1 MHVEEALFR
10 SYLQNGNG
18 LIELAFNGKLAHILP
33 HRSESPRATTYPKV
47 KFAIVRPCHPDFLVP
62 FGGCEFVC
70 PVGLASR
77 CGAAVKWWWW
87 M

>member
-33 HRSESPRATTYPKV
+33 HRSESPRATTYPKSSSRSSGPV
-47 KFAIVRPCHPDFLVP
+47 ILTFSYLLV
-62 FGGCEFVC
+62 
-70 PVGLASR
+70 
-77 CGAAVKWWWW
+77 AVSLCVLLGWRQDAVQL
-87 M
+87 